1 MKNVKIGGVTVS
13 KFIIGGNPFSG
24 FSHQSIERDGE
35 MRHYYTTERI
45 KRTLRTAEKLGV
57 RTHISRADHHV
68 IRYLM
73 EYWDEGGKINWL
85 AQTCPEVGSMD
96 RGVQNAI
103 SGGASGCHIHGGV
116 MDYLVLNNDTKQ
128 IPDAIKMI
136 RDAGLVAG
144 IAGHNPKVFQ
154 WAHDHLDVDYF
165 MCSHYNPTNR
175 AAAAE
180 HVHGAQEWFNES
192 DRTAMMEV
200 VAKLQRPVIH
210 YKILAAGRNKPAD
223 AFAFA
228 AAHMKPS
235 DAVCIGVFMGDD
247 AAMIRKDIALLDK
260 SLAARGKKTA
270 RKAK

>member
-1 MKNVKIGGVTVS
+1 MKNVKIGSVTVS
-13 KFIIGGNPFSG
+13 RFIIGGNPFSG
-24 FSHQSIERDGE
+24 FSHQSVDRDGE

-45 KRTLRTAEKLGV
+45 KQTLRTAEKLGV

-103 SGGASGCHIHGGV
+103 AGGASGCHIHGGV
-116 MDYLVLNNDTKQ
+116 MDYLVLNKQTKPL
-128 IPDAIKMI
+128 PDAIKMI
-136 RDAGLVAG
+136 RDAGLAAG

-175 AAAAE
+175 AAGAE
-180 HVHGAQEWFNES
+180 HVHGAQEWFNEP
-192 DRTAMMEV
+192 DRSAMMKV
-200 VAKLQRPVIH
+200 VAKLDRPVIH
-210 YKILAAGRNKPAD
+210 YKILAAGRNDPAA

-228 AAHMKPS
+228 AAHMKPA
-235 DAVCIGVFMGDD
+235 DAVCVGVFTGDD
-247 AAMIRKDIALLDK
+247 AAMIRKDIALLDR
-260 SLAARGKKTA
+260 SLGAR
-270 RKAK
+270 RKPTDRAIK